1 MEEEAIVQAEMQK
14 KKDEAEVQADLYTH
28 GSHSRQ
34 ASELSQLFSK
44 PGTEQPGPFTQIRKY
59 PVGLCTETT

>member
-28 GSHSRQ
+28 GSHRGRNKG
-34 ASELSQLFSK
+34 SQKLGK
-44 PGTEQPGPFTQIRKY
+44 EA
-59 PVGLCTETT
+59 